1 MRTTRL
7 LFPILMLT
15 AACAGASARKDVLL
29 PALRGE
35 WPHVRELAVRGDAQ
49 IAPTAARMD
58 GALAVGDRPTIAA
71 TWPPIET
78 AALAGV
84 QAGQRGASGPFAA
97 WPASGWLAPVR
108 KQRYRQGFCL
118 REGPCS

>member
-7 LFPILMLT
+7 LLPILLL
-15 AACAGASARKDVLL
+15 AGACAGARAREDVLL

-35 WPHVRELAVRGDAQ
+35 WPHVRALAVRGDAQ

-58 GALAVGDRPTIAA
+58 GALAAGDRPTIAA
-71 TWPPIET
+71 VWPPLEV

-84 QAGQRGASGPFAA
+84 QVELDSAEIGDHGATIARETVHQFGRGVALLGGA
-97 WPASGWLAPVR
+97 R
-108 KQRYRQGFCL
+108 
-118 REGPCS
+118 

>member
-84 QAGQRGASGPFAA
+84 QAELDAAEIGDHGATIARETVHQFGRGVALLG
-97 WPASGWLAPVR
+97 GVR
-108 KQRYRQGFCL
+108 
-118 REGPCS
+118 